1 MPREKICKTV
11 HQFNREPLLDDTMEK
26 LLEIA
31 ADCCKV
37 KNYVYARYG
46 GIGSLAKLYPGY
58 TIQNEMTAS
67 GLRESL
73 GLPSVYFYL
82 AVFDAL
88 GDIKGQWS
96 RVKAKVGEL
105 VGKNERFTQEE
116 KHYLRFVLKI
126 SNAFTAVLNQEP
138 IVLKKAVQVQYEE
151 LADAVDVLKLHYYLC
166 RKVRKY
172 LVKLHTDAAD
182 GFSVSEK
189 AYRYKDHGIYLATK
203 ENRKRVFIPLTDN
216 NHYAAQLYVKLDP
229 EHHGAAIHAPVRV
242 AVRRHEDYVHHVG
255 VAMGMSVMLTTD
267 EGRQYGRDFG
277 KYQMEY
283 AEWIRSEMSRWQ
295 RNRENNPG
303 RKKYYA
309 RKGRYEEQLHSYIN
323 CELNRFLREEKPEA
337 VYIPKLPREHTDGVN
352 KKINH
357 SSALWQRGYIRK
369 RLEQKCR
376 EHSVE
381 LREVFAKG
389 ISLECSCCGAEGK
402 KEQGRFYCPSCGFCV
417 EDKVNTAC
425 NVKRRG
431 MKGFSADKGRMGEQ
445 KDRAKGL
452 EVQS

>member
-11 HQFNREPLLDDTMEK
+11 HQYNREPLSDDTMGK

-37 KNYVYARYG
+37 KNYIYARYG

-82 AVFDAL
+82 ALFDAL
-88 GDIKGQWS
+88 GDIRGQWS
-96 RVKAKVGEL
+96 RVKMKLGEL
-105 VGKNERFTQEE
+105 VGKNERFCQEE

-138 IVLKKAVQVQYEE
+138 VVLKKTMQMQYDE
-151 LADAVDVLKLHYYLC
+151 LAGAVDVQKLHYYLC

-172 LVKLHTDAAD
+172 LVRLHTESAD

-216 NHYAAQLYVKLDP
+216 NAYAAQIYVKLEP
-229 EHHGAAIHAPVRV
+229 ERRGVVIHAPVRV
-242 AVRRHEDYVHHVG
+242 TVRRHEDYVNHVG
-255 VAMGMSVMLTTD
+255 LAMGMTVMLTTD
-267 EGRQYGRDFG
+267 EGRQYGAEFG
-277 KYQMEY
+277 SYQMEY
-283 AEWIRSEMSRWQ
+283 AEWIRSEMGSWH

-303 RKKYYA
+303 RKKHNA
-309 RKGRYEEQLHSYIN
+309 KKQRYEEQLHSYIN
-323 CELNRFLREEKPEA
+323 GELNRFLHEEKPKV
-337 VYIPKLPREHTDGVN
+337 VYLPRLPKAQEGGVN
-352 KKINH
+352 KKINN
-357 SSALWQRGYIRK
+357 SAVLWQRGYIRR

-389 ISLECSCCGAEGK
+389 ISVECSRCGAEGK
-402 KEQGRFYCPSCGFCV
+402 KEQGRFYCPSCGFSA
-417 EDKVNTAC
+417 EDKINTAC
-425 NVKRRG
+425 NVKKRG
-431 MKGFSADKGRMGEQ
+431 MRGFSANEGMRK
-445 KDRAKGL
+445 
-452 EVQS
+452 S